1 MPLTKKVGIVEV
13 ENQMDEF
20 EKIYF
25 NGDFF
30 NRKNTKLYI
39 LCLCKG
45 GSSKGYCYMGI
56 CHNAA
61 RWTEVFKVNVG

>member
-30 NRKNTKLYI
+30 QQKEHKIIYSMFVQR
-39 LCLCKG
+39 G
-45 GSSKGYCYMGI
+45 
-56 CHNAA
+56 
-61 RWTEVFKVNVG
+61 